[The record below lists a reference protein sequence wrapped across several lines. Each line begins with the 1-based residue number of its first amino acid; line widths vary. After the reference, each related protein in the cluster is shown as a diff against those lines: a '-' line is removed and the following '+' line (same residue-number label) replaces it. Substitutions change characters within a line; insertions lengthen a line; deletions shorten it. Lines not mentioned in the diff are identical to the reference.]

1 MLFNTVDF
9 IIFFVIILTT
19 LVLVRNRKF
28 HHIFLLLASYFFL
41 YYSNNYF
48 IVLLIISTILDF
60 YVAQGIAKSN
70 NKKHQK
76 LLLISSLAGNL
87 GMLGFFKYTDFA
99 ITQFNIFGSYIDL
112 QQQIPVLEI
121 FLPIGISFYTFQTI
135 GYTIDVYRGHL
146 EPRKSF
152 LDFALFV
159 AFFPQLVAGPILRA
173 KTFFPQMM
181 EKFANPSKE
190 RLSQIILHNANLK
203 FGISLMAIGF
213 FKKMFF
219 ADNIAPLVNDVFS
232 SPVGSE
238 SLTIILG
245 SIGFSIQVYGDFSG
259 YSDIAIGAALI
270 LGIKIPPNFNKPFFA
285 KTPAEFW
292 KRWHISLSSWVR
304 DYLYFPLIWS
314 KKNSRLR
321 ISLGIII
328 SMTLLGVWHGT
339 GWNFVLFG
347 FAWGIVLA
355 SHQLILSSFPQVRKI
370 TFFKTRMG
378 TIFSII
384 VTQYITLF
392 TFMIFRV
399 QEFDELFYS
408 MQKFVILDFQTEN
421 TFELIKSHEI
431 AIILMIIFVVLHFIS
446 FKIGNLPE
454 RISNLKHRY
463 WFVFILIIALLI
475 LLLYGGNAEQFVYF
489 QF

>member
-1 MLFNTVDF
+1 MLFNTIDF

-48 IVLLIISTILDF
+48 IVLLIISTVLDF
-60 YVAQGIAKSN
+60 YIAQGIAKSN
-70 NKKHQK
+70 YKKHKK
-76 LLLISSLAGNL
+76 LLLIFSLAVNL
-87 GMLGFFKYTDFA
+87 GILGFFKYADFA
-99 ITQFNIFGSYIDL
+99 ITQFNIFGNFIDL

-135 GYTIDVYRGHL
+135 GYTIDVYRGHI

-159 AFFPQLVAGPILRA
+159 AFFPQLVAGPIMRA
-173 KTFFPQMM
+173 KTFFPQMT
-181 EKFANPSKE
+181 EKFGNPSKE
-190 RLSQIILHNANLK
+190 RLRQIILHNTHLK

-232 SPVGSE
+232 SPIGSE

-259 YSDIAIGAALI
+259 YSDIAIGAAMI

-378 TIFSII
+378 TILSII

-399 QEFDELFYS
+399 PEFDELFYS

-431 AIILMIIFVVLHFIS
+431 AIVLMIIFVILHFIS
-446 FKIGNLPE
+446 FKMGNLPE

-463 WFVFILIIALLI
+463 WFIFILIIALLI
-475 LLLYGGNAEQFVYF
+475 LLSYGGNAEQFVYF

>member
-1 MLFNTVDF
+1 MLFNTLDF

>member
-1 MLFNTVDF
+1 MLFNTLDF

-408 MQKFVILDFQTEN
+408 MRKFVILDFQTEN